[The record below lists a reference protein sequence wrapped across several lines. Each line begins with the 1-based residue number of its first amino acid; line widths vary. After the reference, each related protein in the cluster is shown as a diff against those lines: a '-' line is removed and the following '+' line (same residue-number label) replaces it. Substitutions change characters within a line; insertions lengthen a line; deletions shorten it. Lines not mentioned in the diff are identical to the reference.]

1 MKMLEVRELNPR
13 FGVEV
18 SGIEPAVP
26 LPDIVL
32 AELRRLFDEKGLIVI
47 RDIDA
52 DLRFQTYLSHALI
65 GEDPLANNAEILE
78 NPMAKRTRVVSNR
91 EPDGGAP
98 FGRLLF
104 HSDLMWSEDIYRLLS
119 LYGVEVEEPT
129 SPTLFASAVAGWET
143 LPEDLRKRV
152 EGLTATTKQ
161 DATYQKRADDEG
173 DVLTSTFAIEESISL
188 PIGHR
193 HPRHGKTLLYVAQQ
207 MTHGID
213 GLDHDESEALLE
225 ELFQHLYRAE
235 NVVEHHWRE
244 RDLVLWDNIALQHA
258 RPNIR
263 IEGPARTLRKI
274 LAPTPK
280 PNWNNLPQF
289 STANA

>member
-1 MKMLEVRELNPR
+1 MTKLEVRNLNPR

-18 SGIEPAVP
+18 SGIEPQIP
-26 LPDIVL
+26 LADDVL
-32 AELRRLFDEKGLIVI
+32 AQLRKLFDEKGLVVI

-65 GEDPLANNAEILE
+65 GEDPLANGAEILE

-104 HSDLMWSEDIYRLLS
+104 HSDFMWSEDIYRALS

-129 SPTLFASAVAGWET
+129 SPTSFASAVVAWET

-152 EGLTATTKQ
+152 AGLTATTKQ
-161 DATYQKRADDEG
+161 DATYQKRGTG

-188 PIGHR
+188 PVGHR
-193 HPRHGKTLLYVAQQ
+193 HPRTGKTLLYVAQQ

-213 GLDHDESEALLE
+213 GLDNDESEALLE
-225 ELFQHLYRAE
+225 ELFQHLYRPE

-244 RDLVLWDNIALQHA
+244 RDLVIWDNIALQHA

-280 PNWNNLPQF
+280 PAWNNLPEF
-289 STANA
+289 STAEA